1 MSPYIPLK
9 SHFFRGALG
18 RQGQWFRGKGSER
31 ERAKTPMGFAG
42 ISSLM
47 PVRVYVSPEFR
58 KIGEINVKAE
68 GQCINCSSR
77 CTLWH
82 WFCCHFSLGLLF
94 FSLFLFNLLLFP
106 SFMTHVKL
114 IQSEAGEG
122 PSAAIWNTLL
132 SADAWRLR
140 HVHV

>member
-1 MSPYIPLK
+1 MAGEGS
-9 SHFFRGALG
+9 GLG
-18 RQGQWFRGKGSER
+18 GKGSER
-31 ERAKTPMGFAG
+31 GAKTPMGFAG

-58 KIGEINVKAE
+58 KIGEINVEAE
-68 GQCINCSSR
+68 GQYINCSSR

-82 WFCCHFSLGLLF
+82 WFCCHFSPGLLF
-94 FSLFLFNLLLFP
+94 FNLFCSTSSSSLV
-106 SFMTHVKL
+106 FMTHVKL
-114 IQSEAGEG
+114 IRSEAGEG

-132 SADAWRLR
+132 SADAWRLG

>member
-9 SHFFRGALG
+9 SHFLEGLLAGRGGGLV
-18 RQGQWFRGKGSER
+18 WKGSER

-94 FSLFLFNLLLFP
+94 FYFFCSTSSSSLVL
-106 SFMTHVKL
+106 
-114 IQSEAGEG
+114 
-122 PSAAIWNTLL
+122 
-132 SADAWRLR
+132 
-140 HVHV
+140 